1 MSPDSG
7 HWGPCGQPSIQID
20 LITQQLTGCFPFIC
34 QLLTRKLAPEEETK
48 PTPGLL
54 LNVVQS

>member
-34 QLLTRKLAPEEETK
+34 QLLTRKLAGDQETK
-48 PTPGLL
+48 HTTGA
-54 LNVVQS
+54 